1 MENLSKSIKD
11 QIIEYLEVSKKLD
24 GALLE
29 NVEKQK
35 EMVEMKRS
43 NPLLKFEDVS
53 DKLFEI
59 AQGHQFTSLAVKDLE
74 ALMNRLSVLNNL
86 AAIANIDLSDL
97 GEENRYI
104 LDNVTLV
111 SRLFFSVEKGELIEL
126 QPEVIAK
133 FKETTTEKHLTE
145 ENLRLMFNN
154 I

>member
-11 QIIEYLEVSKKLD
+11 QIIEYLEISKKLD
-24 GALLE
+24 GSLLE

-111 SRLFFSVEKGELIEL
+111 SKLFFSVEKGELIEL